1 MDWKFPDVGEGLHEA
16 QIVKWHVHEGDEIER
31 DAPLVD
37 VETDKSVVTI
47 PSPVTGAVEKV
58 RFHEGD
64 MVTVGEVVV
73 SFGVEGGSSTPA
85 PGPAAPPSAQ
95 PEQASAV
102 TPASTVAT
110 ASGATPASSALAVS
124 TVASADGVRQVLATP
139 AVRRL
144 ARELGVDLREVQGT
158 GRDGRVRAEDLRR
171 HAEGGRVARSAPAA
185 RPVAAPQPFAAE
197 ERRPLVGVRKRIA
210 ENMARSWAHAVQVTV
225 FEEAR
230 AEELM
235 TLRARINA
243 SLAPEERL
251 SYLPI
256 LAKAASVLLARFPQ
270 FNSRLDEEAG
280 EIVTYGEHHLGIAV
294 DDVGGLM
301 VPVVRSVQALTL
313 REIADELRRLIDGA
327 RAHTLGPQDLTGSTF
342 TITNFGTIGGLM
354 ATPIINYPEVA
365 ILGIGPIRKRPVV
378 NANDEIVVGQVMTL
392 SLTFDH
398 RLIDG
403 GDASRFLTSMVR
415 LVENPMT
422 LLVEMR

>member
-1 MDWKFPDVGEGLHEA
+1 MEWKFPDVGEGLHEA
-16 QIVKWHVHEGDEIER
+16 QIVKWHVHEGDQIER

-47 PSPVTGAVEKV
+47 PSPVSGSVEKV

-73 SFGVEGGSSTPA
+73 SFGVEGDASTGAAAAPATQAPSASPASAPVADSAAAGGSVANAPA
-85 PGPAAPPSAQ
+85 PVG
-95 PEQASAV
+95 SAV
-102 TPASTVAT
+102 TN
-110 ASGATPASSALAVS
+110 GKH
-124 TVASADGVRQVLATP
+124 VLATP

-158 GRDGRVRAEDLRR
+158 GRDGRVLAEDLRR
-171 HAEGGRVARSAPAA
+171 HAEGGRPARPAATPAAVASAPSL
-185 RPVAAPQPFAAE
+185 PE
-197 ERRPLVGVRKRIA
+197 ERRPLIGVRKRIA

-235 TLRARINA
+235 ALRARINS
-243 SLAPEERL
+243 SLPPEERI

-256 LAKAASVLLARFPQ
+256 LAKAASVLLGRFPQ

-280 EIVTYGEHHLGIAV
+280 EIVTYREHHLGIAV
-294 DDVGGLM
+294 DDAGGLM
-301 VPVVRSVQALTL
+301 VPVVRSVQARTI

-327 RAHTLGPQDLTGSTF
+327 RAHALGPQDLTGSTF

-378 NANDEIVVGQVMTL
+378 SADDDIVVGQVMTL

-415 LVENPMT
+415 LVEDPMT